1 MFLVFSFFGF
11 LGRGSA
17 SFYCF
22 AGVLFFYLLVAITT
36 DLSSLLSA
44 FFLQLREFPFQRA
57 CFSISVCFIL
67 VCWFFPFV
75 FSIFFIVFPFC
86 QLFFFNNPS
95 IAFCVH
101 WDDFVIVF
109 KALIHTKKKSNYA
122 QKICFH
128 YSSILFA
135 EF

>member
-57 CFSISVCFIL
+57 CFSISVCSL
-67 VCWFFPFV
+67 SWFVGSFLL
-75 FSIFFIVFPFC
+75 SS
-86 QLFFFNNPS
+86 LFF
-95 IAFCVH
+95 A
-101 WDDFVIVF
+101 
-109 KALIHTKKKSNYA
+109 
-122 QKICFH
+122 
-128 YSSILFA
+128 
-135 EF
+135 